1 MRVRL
6 RPAHDDATLAA
17 MYAAPHD
24 HLAWGYGHDI
34 RVTQTIALAQWLARY
49 IDAGSAADLACG
61 DGAVLDAVDVPTKV
75 YGDLAPR
82 PVSSLFEL
90 PRLSPSGAC
99 MTYTSVTG
107 PIEATLD
114 TLDPVDLFICSETF
128 EHLDDPD
135 TVAHQIA
142 ANARALIASTPLG
155 ETTDGNPE
163 HYWGWDHDGFGAML
177 AAAGWVTVAQV
188 DVAIPDSYT
197 YQLWACTQPE
207 DRP

>member
-6 RPAHDDATLAA
+6 RPAHDDATLADL
-17 MYAAPHD
+17 YAAPHD

-61 DGAVLDAVDVPTKV
+61 DGAVLDALDVPTKV

-82 PVSSLFEL
+82 WPI
-90 PRLSPSGAC
+90 
-99 MTYTSVTG
+99 TG
-107 PIEATLD
+107 PLEATLSEAA
-114 TLDPVDLFICSETF
+114 PFDLFICSETF

-142 ANARALIASTPLG
+142 GNARALIASTPLG

-163 HYWGWDHDGFGAML
+163 HYWGWDHDGFGSML